1 MPVRDVL
8 NKIMVLEQFLLRRKM
23 YLAAAFLRQIY
34 DHILDWLIFYNRD
47 LANELNLS
55 SVPEEISSW
64 EEVERVFKDL
74 PALMQAA
81 LAEIPDIPPSRRDW
95 LILLWCEMLAAAY
108 LQMRFSR
115 DSAPA
120 LEAYLAF
127 RAQEMAPGSR
137 PSIYSAWSWWQ
148 YLRNL
153 AKSIITALEETERN
167 FVETYQTLRRDA
179 DAKST
184 PLLRWALTFILNHD
198 PPQEYKEMFDIL
210 SPDSM
215 RMILRWA
222 MSDFQDFYQAVAATL
237 LEEAQRQIRS
247 AMAEVAIAPPEIFL
261 QASPEW
267 STARLAEEVKG
278 NLSETVSIQS
288 IGLTAG
294 AAEVYIIDDKE
305 RTFLGYYLIFSPTA
319 EIGKKIIGVLTDWET
334 EFVSQRVGDS
344 LAFITFT
351 DKLGYRRMCSSVGTY
366 IESAFAELLRSYLTQ
381 PQDDQSRLDF
391 LNDLRESGLLE
402 KIPLLSNAI
411 EWLHEVAAS
420 PDGRMRNWEV
430 VEQFLRDYF
439 NRQREQPI
447 EGPKVRQAVM
457 EWIEKAKKILNTYG
471 NLEQPPKDVDE
482 ARKFEEDVREFAV
495 ETERMLSMLHG
506 GGGLLVVLT
515 PSGTYTDLFN
525 LLRVRAGLTSV
536 RAASRYYHY
545 EGDKKLFL
553 KWLILRGAVA

>member
-1 MPVRDVL
+1 
-8 NKIMVLEQFLLRRKM
+8 M
-23 YLAAAFLRQIY
+23 YLAAGFLRRIY
-34 DHILDWLIFYNRD
+34 NHMLDWLAFYNKD
-47 LANELNLS
+47 LVNELNLS

-64 EEVERVFKDL
+64 EEAERALKDL

-81 LAEIPDIPPSRRDW
+81 LAEISDMPPARRDR
-95 LILLWCEMLAAAY
+95 LVVEWCERLAAAY
-108 LQMRFSR
+108 LQMRLSR

-120 LEAYLAF
+120 LEAYLTF

-137 PSIYSAWSWWQ
+137 PSIYSAWGWWR
-148 YLRNL
+148 YLRDL
-153 AKSIITALEETERN
+153 AKSIITALEEMERN
-167 FVETYQTLRRDA
+167 FAETYQTLRRDA

-184 PLLRWALTFILNHD
+184 PLLYWALTFILNYN
-198 PPQEYKEMFDIL
+198 PPLEYEEMFNIF
-210 SPDSM
+210 SPDSL

-222 MSDFQDFYQAVAATL
+222 RSDFQDFYQAVAATL

-247 AMAEVAIAPPEIFL
+247 AIAEVAIAPPEISL
-261 QASPEW
+261 QALPEW
-267 STARLAEEVKG
+267 SPARLAEEVKG
-278 NLSETVSIQS
+278 NLSEIVSIQS
-288 IGLTAG
+288 LGLTAG
-294 AAEVYIIDDKE
+294 AAEVYITDDKE
-305 RTFLGYYLIFSPTA
+305 RTFLGYYLILSPTA
-319 EIGKKIIGVLTDWET
+319 EVGKKIIGILTEWET
-334 EFVSQRVGDS
+334 EFDSQRVGDS
-344 LAFITFT
+344 LAFITVT

-366 IESAFAELLRSYLTQ
+366 IEIAFAGLLRSYLIQ

-391 LNDLRESGLLE
+391 LNDLRESGLLQG
-402 KIPLLSNAI
+402 IPLLSNAI
-411 EWLHEVAAS
+411 EWVHEVAAS

-430 VEQFLRDYF
+430 VEQFLRDCF

-457 EWIEKAKKILNTYG
+457 EWIEKAKEILNEYG
-471 NLEQPPKDVDE
+471 NLERPPKDADE

-536 RAASRYYHY
+536 RAASGYYRY
-545 EGDKKLFL
+545 EGDKKLLL